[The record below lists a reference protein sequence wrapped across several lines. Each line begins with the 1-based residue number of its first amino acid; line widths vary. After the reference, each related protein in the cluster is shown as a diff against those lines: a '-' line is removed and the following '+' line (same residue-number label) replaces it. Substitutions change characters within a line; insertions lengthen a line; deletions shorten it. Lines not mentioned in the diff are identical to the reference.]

1 LPPPPP
7 ELPEFIFGALST
19 EGGCGN
25 PGEAVVIR
33 ARVGVDLALVSVEL
47 RYSTDPAVDPAC
59 DGHG

>member
-1 LPPPPP
+1 VIAP
-7 ELPEFIFGALST
+7 EA
-19 EGGCGN
+19 
-25 PGEAVVIR
+25 GEAVVIR